1 MGDDTIDGKSG
12 GSARMLRAVR
22 DFFETRVL
30 GAAEGDA
37 GDADHDARLA
47 TAALLIEMT
56 RADRTVTAEERQA
69 VDDALREVFSLDE
82 AETNELVR
90 LAELELQDSASL
102 FQFTHL
108 IDKSFPLERKI
119 LVVEMLWRVAFSDA
133 CKDHHEEHLVRKIA
147 ELLHVPHSAF
157 IMARH
162 KVEARAG
169 R

>member
-1 MGDDTIDGKSG
+1 MLKAIREFFDARILG
-12 GSARMLRAVR
+12 GEEAKR
-22 DFFETRVL
+22 DPEH
-30 GAAEGDA
+30 E
-37 GDADHDARLA
+37 ARLA

-56 RADRTVTAEERQA
+56 RADRSVTEEERRA
-69 VDDALREVFSLDE
+69 VDRALQEVFALGE
-82 AETNELVR
+82 EETRELVR

-108 IDKSFPLERKI
+108 VDKAFPLQRKI
-119 LVVEMLWRVAFSDA
+119 AVVEMLWLIAYSDS

-157 IMARH
+157 ILARH
-162 KVEARAG
+162 KAEARTG

>member
-1 MGDDTIDGKSG
+1 
-12 GSARMLRAVR
+12 MLKAVR
-22 DFFETRVL
+22 DFFESRVL
-30 GAAEGDA
+30 GG
-37 GDADHDARLA
+37 GADSVARDGGHDTQLA

-69 VDDALREVFSLDE
+69 VDQALREVFDLDDE
-82 AETNELVR
+82 ETRELVR
-90 LAELELQDSASL
+90 LAELELQGSASL

-108 IDKSFPLERKI
+108 IDKAFSPERKI

-162 KVEARAG
+162 KVEARIG
-169 R
+169 H

>member
-1 MGDDTIDGKSG
+1 
-12 GSARMLRAVR
+12 MLRAVR
-22 DFFETRVL
+22 DFFESRVL
-30 GAAEGDA
+30 GTGAEG
-37 GDADHDARLA
+37 GVRDADHDTQLA

-56 RADRTVTAEERQA
+56 RADRAVTVEERQA
-69 VDDALREVFSLDE
+69 VDDALREVFDLGDE
-82 AETNELVR
+82 ETRELVR

-108 IDKSFPLERKI
+108 IDKAFPLERKI
-119 LVVEMLWRVAFSDA
+119 HVVEMLWRVAFSDA